1 MDLTSKKDILALLDQ
16 YQVKPRKSLGQNFL
30 INLKILEKMIS
41 FVSFNDTILEVGPG
55 LGALTKE
62 LAKKANKVIAIEKDP
77 VLAEI
82 LKKNI
87 SSRIE
92 VITGDVLKEEVSLKN
107 YSLVANLPYYV
118 STAVIRKFLESE
130 NPPQEIIVTVQK
142 EVAQRI
148 SAKPPRMTILS
159 VSIQFYAETQILFS
173 ISSNCFWPKPNVD
186 SAVIKIIP
194 KKKLPEI
201 NPDLFFKV
209 VKAGF
214 SRPRAQLLNN
224 ISKKL
229 LLDKEET
236 IKILQESGI
245 NPKQRAETLKVE
257 DWVKLGNIIFKNAKF
272 FKE

>member
-16 YQVKPRKSLGQNFL
+16 YQARPRKSLGQNFL

-55 LGALTKE
+55 LGALTKKLTE
-62 LAKKANKVIAIEKDP
+62 KANKVIAIEKDP

-82 LKKNI
+82 LRKNM

-92 VITGDVLKEEVSLKN
+92 VITGDVLKEEISLKN

-148 SAKPPRMTILS
+148 SAKPPRMSLLS

-236 IKILQESGI
+236 IEILQDSGI

-257 DWVKLGNIIFKNAKF
+257 DWVKLSEKIKA
-272 FKE
+272 